1 MLVCEAVLSGKV
13 LCQQTR
19 LELGCAGLRQGILP
33 GGGAA
38 LLHLAEFVPEF
49 LETLTDSEERLGAEI
64 LRKSLT

>member
-1 MLVCEAVLSGKV
+1 MGRQWSTALDVQLRT
-13 LCQQTR
+13 QTR
-19 LELGCAGLRQGILP
+19 LECGCAALQQGILP

-49 LETLTDSEERLGAEI
+49 LETLTDSEERLGADI